1 MFKQLEE
8 AKGME
13 IEDTFRMDYRVGLR
27 LLSSSSS
34 SSPLPNGL
42 EALATVSTDQ
52 VAELFLPF
60 ASGEEELD
68 LPEREK
74 LDEHAQLLP
83 DLRSRYTDPDLQ
95 RRFGGTSTTRKSI

>member
-8 AKGME
+8 GKGME
-13 IEDTFRMDYRVGLR
+13 IEDAFRMDYRVGLR

-34 SSPLPNGL
+34 PLPNGL
-42 EALATVSTDQ
+42 ETLATVPSDQ

-60 ASGEEELD
+60 ASGEDELD
-68 LPEREK
+68 LPERES

-95 RRFGGTSTTRKSI
+95 RRFGGTTTTRKSI